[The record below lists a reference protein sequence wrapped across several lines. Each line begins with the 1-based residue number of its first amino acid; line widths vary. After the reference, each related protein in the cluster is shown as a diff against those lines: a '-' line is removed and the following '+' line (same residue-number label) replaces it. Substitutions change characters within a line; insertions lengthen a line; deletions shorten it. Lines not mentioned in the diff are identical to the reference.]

1 MSEQPD
7 EEEKTYSLEELLGED
22 EEESDEQQK
31 PFGDERITE
40 DEAVSMDK
48 E

>member
-1 MSEQPD
+1 
-7 EEEKTYSLEELLGED
+7 LGED
-22 EEESDEQQK
+22 EEKSDEQQK

-40 DEAVSMDK
+40 DEAASMDK